1 MRSHFRVSRVLIN
14 LLLLNFA
21 MACGSGGDGV
31 KATRI
36 KLVAVEG
43 EGADL
48 AFLLGSGTNF
58 KGKLG
63 IYDEDTLVGQMPV
76 VVKPWSLGASA
87 EVVFNTTDET
97 IAFGNFANK
106 HLKNLLGEY
115 VGFQMGMTVGA
126 GFKGASMFNMKG
138 VGMSLGYA
146 TDSGA
151 GANIGIPWVIVEKD
165 GEGDFPWNQ
174 ELED

>member
-1 MRSHFRVSRVLIN
+1 MRSSIKLKQLVLSISF
-14 LLLLNFA
+14 LT
-21 MACGSGGDGV
+21 MVGCGSGGDGI

-36 KLVAVEG
+36 KLTAIKG

-63 IYDEDTLVGQMPV
+63 IYDGDTLVGQMPV
-76 VVKPWSLGASA
+76 IVKPWSIGMAA
-87 EVVFNTTDET
+87 EAIFNTTDES

-106 HLKNLLGEY
+106 HLENLLGKY
-115 VGFQMGMTVGA
+115 SGLQLGMTVGA
-126 GFKGASMFNMKG
+126 GFKGGSMFNIKG
-138 VGMSLGYA
+138 VGMSMHYA
-146 TDSGA
+146 TDSGV
-151 GANIGIPWVIVEKD
+151 GLNFGLPWVVVEKD

-174 ELED
+174 ELHD